1 MKKNKGNLI
10 LGIIN
15 RGVLYKS
22 AEVVFKLYTAF
33 RLKTVYNFGL

>member
-1 MKKNKGNLI
+1 M

-22 AEVVFKLYTAF
+22 AEVITKLYISYA
-33 RLKTVYNFGL
+33 RPHLGQIAVYCFGQ